1 MREQELIEREAV
13 AHKAPAPRHSTA
25 NEKLNTEQGHWLLAK
40 MGKKVLRPG
49 GKELTLQL
57 MGKLAINPQD
67 DVVEFAPGLGYTAGI
82 TLAKK
87 PRSYTGVELNEE
99 AAGIL
104 RRKINGPKQRIV
116 IGNACCAP
124 LETATAD
131 KLYAEAMLTMQT
143 TETKRRI
150 LNEAYR
156 ILEPGGRYGIHELSL
171 SPDDIPDTIK
181 HEIEQALSHS
191 IRVGARPLTC
201 AEWREEL
208 TRAGFEVREE
218 HRAPMHLLEP
228 MRLVRDEGWF
238 GAMRFLMNVVRD
250 APARKRVLQMRSVFR
265 RYEAN
270 LGAISLIGVKTSDR

>member
-1 MREQELIEREAV
+1 MQDALPG
-13 AHKAPAPRHSTA
+13 AHLRAETMP
-25 NEKLNTEQGHWLLAK
+25 GHWVLAK
-40 MGKKVLRPG
+40 LGKRVLRPG
-49 GKELTLQL
+49 GLGLTKQ
-57 MGKLAINPQD
+57 MLAGLNVQPAD
-67 DVVEFAPGLGYTAGI
+67 RVVEFAPGLGITARLTLGRRPAAYTA
-82 TLAKK
+82 
-87 PRSYTGVELNEE
+87 VERDET
-99 AAGIL
+99 AADLL
-104 RRKINGPKQRIV
+104 RRWLTGPTQRCQTGSADRSGV
-116 IGNACCAP
+116 PDGA
-124 LETATAD
+124 ATVV
-131 KLYAEAMLTMQT
+131 YGEAMLTMQT